1 MFKIQ
6 ESETAIDG
14 SYNRGAFALAVAGWR
29 WQFGDYAIATGRE
42 PELRWL
48 RGGGCERL
56 SECRQ

>member
-14 SYNRGAFALAVAGWR
+14 SYNGGAFALAVAGWR

-42 PELRWL
+42 PALRWL
-48 RGGGCERL
+48 WGGL
-56 SECRQ
+56 DVKD